1 MTTEQLLRAVEHR
14 AYPPPPRNWFFYQEW
29 NDLLFTHW
37 AVAPELIAR
46 HLPEGLEPDTFDG
59 MAYVS
64 LVPFRMDRV
73 RPRGL
78 PAFAP
83 LSNFNEFNYRTYAR
97 RGDQTAVYFLSLEAD
112 KRLPVRLARLFSGLP
127 YSYAH
132 IERTANSWRRTNTA
146 GDLYDCEFTVGEA
159 LSKKTDLD
167 RWLTERY
174 ALFADTKDGSIVR
187 LEVHHPEWP
196 LQEVTIDRI
205 EIRSARFGDLAA
217 GMPTLAHYTKG
228 VPVLTWGK

>member
-1 MTTEQLLRAVEHR
+1 MNIEQLKRAVEHR
-14 AYPPPPRNWFFYQEW
+14 AYPPPERNWFFYQEW

-37 AVAPELIAR
+37 AVAPEMVANY
-46 HLPEGLEPDTFDG
+46 LPSGLEPDTFDG

-78 PAFAP
+78 PAFPP
-83 LSNFNEFNYRTYAR
+83 LSNFYEFNYRTYVR

-132 IERTANSWRRTNTA
+132 IERTATGWKRTNTA
-146 GDLYDCEFTVGEA
+146 GDLYECDFEIGD
-159 LSKKTDLD
+159 SISQKTELD

-174 ALFADTKDGSIVR
+174 ALFADMKDGSIIR

-196 LQEVTIDRI
+196 LREVSIGRM
-205 EIRSARFGDLAA
+205 EIRSARFGELAV
-217 GMPTLAHYTKG
+217 GMPSLAHYSPG
-228 VPVLTWGK
+228 VPVLTWN